1 MITFISSTRLKY
13 FLPLN
18 DIKLYHAVCAIVL
31 GIAVIPHFLLH
42 ICGDFVEIEK
52 KTRNKPKDAYVTV
65 AWLTF
70 ANLTGLTGVIL
81 LLMFSIIIIPPLIPK
96 IRQKKYE
103 IFLHTHKLFYPA
115 LAVLLLHARTPDTK
129 RWPYLVYL
137 GIPILLFSIE
147 LIFRLYRFFTNK
159 TRVVKIKYLKAGVLL
174 MEINKP
180 KKFNFR
186 CGQYAQIN
194 IPAISKFQ
202 WHPFTIASS
211 PYDDNLYFYVNPAG
225 DWTRELRNLGKS
237 QSNKN

>member
-1 MITFISSTRLKY
+1 
-13 FLPLN
+13 
-18 DIKLYHAVCAIVL
+18 
-31 GIAVIPHFLLH
+31 
-42 ICGDFVEIEK
+42 
-52 KTRNKPKDAYVTV
+52 
-65 AWLTF
+65 
-70 ANLTGLTGVIL
+70 
-81 LLMFSIIIIPPLIPK
+81 
-96 IRQKKYE
+96 
-103 IFLHTHKLFYPA
+103 
-115 LAVLLLHARTPDTK
+115 
-129 RWPYLVYL
+129 
-137 GIPILLFSIE
+137 
-147 LIFRLYRFFTNK
+147 
-159 TRVVKIKYLKAGVLL
+159 